1 MQSPVLR
8 VRQTGFS
15 LVELMVGVAIGLLG
29 VLIIMQVSTVFE
41 GQKRT
46 TTTGS
51 DAQTS
56 GSLAFYSIERDVRRA
71 GFGFSVPGIM
81 GCTVKRFNDG
91 KVLPDLILQPVV
103 ITKGA
108 DGAPDAIRVLSSAK
122 SNWSVPVRMIKA
134 HAQSADEMS
143 VNSTLGIRV
152 DDLLIAYEPGKTC
165 TMFQATG
172 PVGSTGNAISDP
184 VKLEHKAATTDGKG
198 IWNPE
203 DQTEIFPAG
212 GYGVDAQVF
221 NLGGMIDRTYSL
233 DGNNNLQVSDDGGA
247 TQRVIA
253 ADVVNLKAQYGI
265 VNAAKALVWSD
276 TLALADIGRLVAVRM
291 AIVARSPLRERG
303 DSTGNC
309 SATSTTNMPKW
320 TEGDMLSENYQE
332 ANPDW
337 QCYRYKTFENVI
349 PLRNMMWKES
359 DAS

>member
-1 MQSPVLR
+1 MRSPVSR
-8 VRQTGFS
+8 FRQCGFS

-56 GSLAFYSIERDVRRA
+56 GSLAFYSVERDVRRA

-81 GCTVKRFNDG
+81 GCTVKRYSDG
-91 KVLPDLILQPVV
+91 KVLPDLILQPVE
-103 ITKGA
+103 ITKGT
-108 DGAPDAIRVLSSAK
+108 GNAPDAIRVLSSAK

-134 HAQSADEMS
+134 HAQSATEMS
-143 VNSTLGIRV
+143 VNSTLGIRAG
-152 DDLLIAYEPGKTC
+152 DLLIAYEPGKNC

-172 PVGSTGNAISDP
+172 PVGSTGKAISDP
-184 VKLEHKAATTDGKG
+184 VKVEHEAGTAQSEGL
-198 IWNPE
+198 WNPE
-203 DQTEIFPAG
+203 DPTEIFPPG

-233 DGNNNLQVSDDGGA
+233 DGTNLQVSDDGGV

-253 ADVVNLKAQYGI
+253 ADVMNLKAQYGT
-265 VNAAKALVWSD
+265 VNAAKTLVWGD
-276 TLALADIGRLVAVRM
+276 TLALADIGRLVAVRL
-291 AIVARSPLRERG
+291 AIVARSPLKEKA
-303 DSTGNC
+303 DAEGNC
-309 SATSTTNMPKW
+309 NATAAANAPKW
-320 TEGDMLSENYQE
+320 AGQKEDESLVSGD
-332 ANPDW
+332 DW